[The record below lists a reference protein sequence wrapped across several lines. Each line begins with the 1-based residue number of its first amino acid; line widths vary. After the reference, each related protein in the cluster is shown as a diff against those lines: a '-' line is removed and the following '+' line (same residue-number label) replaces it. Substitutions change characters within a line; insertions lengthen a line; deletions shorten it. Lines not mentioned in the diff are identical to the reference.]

1 MNEELK
7 SGFKFLSQY
16 VKDLSFENPKVP
28 RKLPHMMAK
37 PDINVSVNVN
47 AATLDKENSIYEVEI
62 STKATST
69 IEDEPCF
76 IIDLSYACVV
86 PVSYTQR
93 TLPTI

>member
-47 AATLDKENSIYEVEI
+47 A
-62 STKATST
+62 
-69 IEDEPCF
+69 
-76 IIDLSYACVV
+76 
-86 PVSYTQR
+86 
-93 TLPTI
+93 